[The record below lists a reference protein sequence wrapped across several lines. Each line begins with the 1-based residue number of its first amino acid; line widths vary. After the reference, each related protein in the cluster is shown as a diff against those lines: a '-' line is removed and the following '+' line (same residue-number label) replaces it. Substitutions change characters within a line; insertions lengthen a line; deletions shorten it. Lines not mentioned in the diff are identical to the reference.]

1 MLTFD
6 YTIQDELGIHARPAG
21 VLAKTAKQFEST
33 VKVAKNGKTADVR
46 RMMSVMGLG
55 VKRGET
61 VTVTVEGADEEAAF
75 AAVKAFFEENL

>member
-33 VKVAKNGKTADVR
+33 VKVAKNGKAADVR

-55 VKRGET
+55 VKCGET